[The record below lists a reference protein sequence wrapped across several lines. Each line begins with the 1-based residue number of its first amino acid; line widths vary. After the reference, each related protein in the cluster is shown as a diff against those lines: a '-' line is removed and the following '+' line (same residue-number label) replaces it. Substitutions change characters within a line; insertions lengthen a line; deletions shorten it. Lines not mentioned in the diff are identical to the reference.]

1 MDMRIVNLP
10 VLIVSTFLLAACQS
24 NKEVKMGT
32 ALQEQKLQ
40 FTCIKEADHLPP
52 LDPQA
57 DVWFK
62 QARAMEKAPGVK
74 NYDAIGSLYRQAI
87 AKDHYK
93 AMRNLQ
99 NLLLEG
105 LVKPLPGYSP
115 TGEAVEI
122 VEKMIKLNIPAGSYA
137 MGYYLENGYG
147 VKQDKMASLAFYR
160 KAADLGNPE
169 GQYVI
174 GNLFLSKVFPDWS
187 KNPAYRPEIGKK
199 MLDCSVNQGHGESGF
214 ELANYYRIA
223 EKNYVMALKYYQ
235 SGAMYGDIYSAM
247 RLTKTFNNPKH
258 DDSDY
263 LGVTPDPERVRRY
276 KLIEHEIDSN
286 PSARFRDIDKIVPLP
301 PAELPKWDGTFEY
314 KKEPQPQ

>member
-1 MDMRIVNLP
+1 MRVVNLP
-10 VLIVSTFLLAACQS
+10 ILIASTFLLAACQG
-24 NKEVKMGT
+24 NKEVKMST
-32 ALQEQKLQ
+32 TLQEQKLQ
-40 FTCIKEADHLPP
+40 FTCTKEADHLPP

-57 DVWFK
+57 DIWFK

-74 NYDAIGSLYRQAI
+74 NYDMIGSLYRQAI

-105 LVKPLPGYSP
+105 LVKPLPGYSA

-122 VEKMIKLNIPAGSYA
+122 VEKMIKLNIPAGYYA

-147 VKQDKMASLAFYR
+147 VKQDKIASLAFYR

-174 GNLFLSKVFPDWS
+174 GNLLMSKVLPDWS
-187 KNPAYRPEIGKK
+187 NNPAYRPDIGKN
-199 MLDCSVNQGHGESGF
+199 MLDCSANQWNGDAAYDLG
-214 ELANYYRIA
+214 NYYKLA
-223 EKNYVMALKYYQ
+223 DKNYVTALKYYQ
-235 SGAMYGDIYSAM
+235 LGVKNGYVLAALQ
-247 RLTKTFNNPKH
+247 LTKSFNSPDAKDTIH
-258 DDSDY
+258 Y
-263 LGVTPDPERVRRY
+263 LDLTKDPERVRRY
-276 KLIEHEIDSN
+276 TLIEHEIDSN
-286 PSARFRDIDKIVPLP
+286 PSARFPDIDKIVPLP
-301 PAELPKWDGTFEY
+301 PADLPKWDGTFEY

>member
-1 MDMRIVNLP
+1 M
-10 VLIVSTFLLAACQS
+10 
-24 NKEVKMGT
+24 
-32 ALQEQKLQ
+32 
-40 FTCIKEADHLPP
+40 PP

-62 QARAMEKAPGVK
+62 QARAMEKASGAK
-74 NYDAIGSLYRQAI
+74 NYDMIGTLYRQAI

-105 LVKPLPGYSP
+105 LVKPLLGYSP

-160 KAADLGNPE
+160 KAADLGSPE

-174 GNLFLSKVFPDWS
+174 GKLFLAQRLPDWS
-187 KNPAYRPEIGKK
+187 DNPAYRPDIGNK
-199 MLDCSVNQGHGESGF
+199 MLECSSAQGFGKAAYW
-214 ELANYYRIA
+214 LALN
-223 EKNYVMALKYYQ
+223 YQ
-235 SGAMYGDIYSAM
+235 SDEKYEKAVTNYQIAIQNGNRESAFKLSNSFSGVM
-247 RLTKTFNNPKH
+247 PSNKLDYLSLTK
-258 DDSDY
+258 
-263 LGVTPDPERVRRY
+263 DPERARRY
-276 KLIEHEIDSN
+276 KLIYDEIDSN
-286 PSARFRDIDKIVPLP
+286 PSARFPDIDKIVPLP
-301 PAELPKWDGTFEY
+301 PAELPEWDGTFEY
-314 KKEPQPQ
+314 KKESQQ